1 MKQIKNFFKL
11 FLEMFAWIFVI
22 AVISL
27 IVIRVL
33 EKFIVVS
40 DFWQECI
47 MYAVIVLCTIFAP
60 RFRKLVLGKHTIAV
74 SLDTDIATN
83 YSK

>member
-1 MKQIKNFFKL
+1 
-11 FLEMFAWIFVI
+11 
-22 AVISL
+22 
-27 IVIRVL
+27 
-33 EKFIVVS
+33 
-40 DFWQECI
+40 